1 MQSFHGELFCFP
13 VQSAKAAPAA
23 LAALGKMHSV
33 RFSVRFYNSKGF
45 SEKKY
50 LHFYKCKAQKEQ
62 QHWRHIAVSVS
73 EGTDF
78 GQKKKLKPWVYWF
91 MV

>member
-62 QHWRHIAVSVS
+62 QHWRHIAARAVKIHSVRFS
-73 EGTDF
+73 VHTYTN
-78 GQKKKLKPWVYWF
+78 L
-91 MV
+91 